1 MFDDIHNKF
10 MMLQEGRREERFPFG
25 GLKNAFAGDKNTL
38 IKTKL
43 HLDAAIPMHRAYS
56 MSQ

>member
-1 MFDDIHNKF
+1 
-10 MMLQEGRREERFPFG
+10 MLQEGRREERFPFG